1 MYLLAPS
8 FSPHAAPPCLTLPR
22 RHTKGINLA
31 LLFAHTLK
39 LNHAS
44 QAHPTHALAFCF
56 FRHTSSSDLASLNSA
71 DKPQKSF
78 HKAQTIA

>member
-1 MYLLAPS
+1 M
-8 FSPHAAPPCLTLPR
+8 TLPR

-44 QAHPTHALAFCF
+44 QAHPTNALATCF
-56 FRHTSSSDLASLNSA
+56 NQSLCRA
-71 DKPQKSF
+71 
-78 HKAQTIA
+78 